1 MAMSVGYYRLHCI
14 VRPTSMAFSIIR
26 QMTVL
31 MLMQCIDVGLDV
43 SVATG

>member
-14 VRPTSMAFSIIR
+14 VRPTSMAFSIR